1 MPIHLSHIERIHI
14 HSIGVN
20 TAEAFT
26 SMPNRPTRSML
37 LEVMT
42 YARYGRGLNDANIM
56 ASNAMFHLAETTV
69 VNTCLGG
76 KMSKY
81 AVKTTWLFWAWRL
94 WQT

>member
-1 MPIHLSHIERIHI
+1 MLIHLSHIEHIYI

-20 TAEAFT
+20 SAEAFT

-42 YARYGRGLNDANIM
+42 YARHGRGVNDANIM
-56 ASNAMFHLAETTV
+56 ASNAVFHLAETTV
-69 VNTCLGG
+69 VNTCLGE
-76 KMSKY
+76 KTNRY
-81 AVKTTWLFWAWRL
+81 AVKKARLFWDWRL